1 MDRNQIKELV
11 EAKIK
16 EFDRLYDQA
25 QLVKHKLQKS
35 MKFPEYGIV
44 SHPVQINRLLLQRR
58 NEISDLQQLL
68 I

>member
-1 MDRNQIKELV
+1 MNKDQIKKLV

-25 QLVKHKLQKS
+25 QLVKHRLQKS

-44 SHPVQINRLLLQRR
+44 SHPVQINRLLLKRR

-68 I
+68 V